1 MKPGLWGTFRSS
13 EEDEQSFGMPRI
25 VIVGCGGA
33 GSNVVS
39 RLARIDLEGAKTV
52 AINTDRQHLKTV
64 KADKKILMGEKLT
77 GCLGTGGDIQLGR
90 KAAVQAVT
98 KLEDLL
104 DGADMVFVTAEL
116 GGGTGTGSAIV
127 VARLAKQK
135 GAIVVAMVTTPV
147 HMKRARVLA
156 AEEGLEALRACADTL
171 IVLDNNRLLDCA
183 PDLPLEEAFS
193 VVDQNIAEII
203 KGLTEILTQPS
214 QINLDFADVRT
225 IMSAGGA
232 SFIFVGEEN
241 VKRGPEMIVG
251 SVLKNPM
258 MEVDYRGAKA
268 CLLHMTGG
276 PDLTLK
282 EAAAIAGALT
292 QELDLKANVIWG
304 ARIRPDY
311 EGRVRL
317 VAIITGVRSAQVL
330 GPLERSLEE
339 TPAREEPDSEK
350 YARIEVIK

>member
-1 MKPGLWGTFRSS
+1 MKPSLWGTFWSS
-13 EEDEQSFGMPRI
+13 EEDEQSFGMPNI
-25 VIVGCGGA
+25 VVVGCGGA
-33 GSNVVS
+33 GSNIVS
-39 RLARIDLEGAKTV
+39 RLARIGLEGAKTV

-77 GCLGTGGDIQLGR
+77 WGLGTGGDTEASR
-90 KAAVQAVT
+90 KAAEQAGPR
-98 KLEDLL
+98 LQDLL
-104 DGADMVFVTAEL
+104 DGADMVFVTGEL

-135 GAIVVAMVTTPV
+135 GAIVVAMVTTPF
-147 HMKRARVLA
+147 HMERARVLA

-171 IVLDNNRLLDCA
+171 IVLDK
-183 PDLPLEEAFS
+183 AFS
-193 VVDQNIAEII
+193 AVDQIMAEII

-258 MEVDYRGAKA
+258 MEVDCRGANA

-304 ARIRPDY
+304 VRIRPDY

-339 TPAREEPDSEK
+339 TPAREEPDREK